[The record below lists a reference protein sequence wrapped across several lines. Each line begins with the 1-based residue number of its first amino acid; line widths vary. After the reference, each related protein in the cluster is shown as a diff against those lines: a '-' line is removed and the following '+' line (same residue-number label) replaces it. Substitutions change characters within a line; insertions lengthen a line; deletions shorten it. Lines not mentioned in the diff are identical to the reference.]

1 MGLDTIELAIRFE
14 DAFGIAI
21 PDEVAG
27 ELTTPGKVTDYI
39 LTQLNAGSERHCLS
53 QQAFYFLRKNFVS
66 VLDVSRSEF
75 RPENQLEKL
84 IPLESRKEAWLK
96 MKHELGPS
104 SLPTLAR
111 PIWLFKSLTFLTVL
125 SFVVGNIYLSQHD
138 GGSVV
143 SFIFGLWVAT
153 GVGYTAAIATR
164 PMQRNFRRGHK
175 RAGDL
180 ARFLLLSNP
189 RRFKYE
195 WTREEV
201 AETVRGIIIDET
213 GVKDFHEDSHFIRDM
228 KLD

>member
-1 MGLDTIELAIRFE
+1 MGLETVELAIRFE

-21 PDEVAG
+21 PDEVAV

-39 LTQLNAGSERHCLS
+39 LTQVNAGSERHCLS
-53 QQAFYFLRKNFVS
+53 QQAFYFLRKDFVS
-66 VLDVSRSEF
+66 VLGISRSEF
-75 RPENQLEKL
+75 RPENELENL

-96 MKHELGPS
+96 MQHELGSS

-111 PIWLFKSLTFLTVL
+111 PIWLFYSLVFLTVL
-125 SFVVGNIYLSQHD
+125 SFFVANVYLSQHD
-138 GGSVV
+138 AGGVLA
-143 SFIFGLWVAT
+143 FFFALWVAT
-153 GVGYTAAIATR
+153 GVGYTGAVATR
-164 PMQRNFRRGHK
+164 PMQLNFRRGYK

-201 AETVRGIIIDET
+201 AETVRGIIIDEI
-213 GVKDFHEDSHFIRDM
+213 GVEDFNEDSHFIKDM
-228 KLD
+228 KLG